1 MAKRQKQSKTV
12 DSLPVIRPDT
22 AGMDIGAEQIH
33 VAVGADRDARPIRTF
48 GTFTRDL
55 VSIADWLIAIGVTSV
70 AMESTGVYWIPPYQ
84 YLESRGLEVLL
95 VNAHHIKNVPGRK
108 SDVADAAWIQLL
120 HAVGLLRGSFRPN
133 EQICA
138 IRALVRQR
146 QSLVE
151 AASQCILHMQKA
163 LTQMNVQLHHVI
175 SDMTGAT
182 GMRILQAIVGG
193 QRDGARLA
201 TLCDPGIRAS
211 REVVIQSLEV
221 DFDRSSSLSVGRV
234 WSGTKGCKK

>member
-133 EQICA
+133 
-138 IRALVRQR
+138 V
-146 QSLVE
+146 
-151 AASQCILHMQKA
+151 
-163 LTQMNVQLHHVI
+163 QMHHVI

-211 REVVIQSLEV
+211 REVVIQSL
-221 DFDRSSSLSVGRV
+221 
-234 WSGTKGCKK
+234 